1 MHRGGDDTNQKRNT
15 TMEKKKQF
23 YISTGR
29 PRDCEVA
36 AALKQWSV
44 ENPHHQVDVIER
56 SEFALECESEQKQEL
71 ARQIDASA
79 VVVIVVG
86 GNEEL
91 QRNEY
96 LRHEFEQAKQCKKT
110 ILVFYD
116 SHHKKA
122 EWLPH
127 YMKNY
132 DMIARPF
139 WISDAGEEKV
149 GDYAYIEQVLR
160 YV

>member
-1 MHRGGDDTNQKRNT
+1 M
-15 TMEKKKQF
+15 MQF
-23 YISTGR
+23 YISTDDSR
-29 PRDCEVA
+29 ECDVT
-36 AALKQWSV
+36 AALKQWSTD
-44 ENPHHQVDVIER
+44 NPHHQVDFIER
-56 SEFALECESEQKQEL
+56 SEVALRCTGELKQEL
-71 ARQIDASA
+71 TRQIDAST

-86 GNEEL
+86 DSEEL
-91 QRNEY
+91 PRNEY
-96 LRHEFEQAKQCKKT
+96 LRHEFEQAKKCRKT

-116 SHHKKA
+116 SLHKKA

-139 WISDAGEEKV
+139 WLRDAGEEKM